1 VSREKEKSTSTSEA
15 GFVSIREIPG
25 VNPAMAEKLEAAG
38 YVTAWTLVVAKPEEV
53 SEKTGIPVV
62 TVQKIIEN
70 ARRMLGI
77 RFKTAREVKQER
89 LNIGKI
95 TTGSK
100 ALDELLGGGI
110 ETKTITEFYGEY
122 GSGKTQICHQLS
134 VNVQLPP
141 ERGGL
146 SGRAVYIDTEGTFRW
161 ERIEAMARALG
172 LNPDVAMD
180 NIYYIR
186 AYNSDH
192 QMSIVE
198 ELFSF
203 VPKNNVKLVVIDSVT
218 SHFRA
223 EYPGREHLAER
234 QQKLNAHLHQLLRLA
249 EAYNIAVVVTNQV
262 MARPDVFYGDPTVA
276 VGGHVLAHVP
286 GVRVHLKKARGNK
299 RIARVVDAPHL
310 PEGEAVFAI
319 TEEGIKDA
327 EE

>member
-1 VSREKEKSTSTSEA
+1 MSKEQKSPGEP
-15 GFVSIREIPG
+15 GFMTIRDVPG
-25 VNPAMAEKLEAAG
+25 VNPAIADKLEAAG
-38 YVTAWTLVVAKPEEV
+38 YVSAWTIAVARAEEIA
-53 SEKTGIPVV
+53 EKTGIPVV

-89 LNIGKI
+89 LNVRKI

-100 ALDELLGGGI
+100 GLDELLGGGI

-122 GSGKTQICHQLS
+122 GSGKTQLCHQLS
-134 VNVQLPP
+134 VNVQLPY
-141 ERGGL
+141 EKGGL
-146 SGRAVYIDTEGTFRW
+146 LGKAVYIDTEGTFRW
-161 ERIEAMARALG
+161 ERIEAMARSVG
-172 LNPDVAMD
+172 LDPDLAMD
-180 NIYYIR
+180 NIYYVR

-192 QMSIVE
+192 QISIVDD
-198 ELFSF
+198 LFSF

-234 QQKLNAHLHQLLRLA
+234 QQKLNAHLHQLLKLS

-286 GVRVHLKKARGNK
+286 GVRVYLKKARGNK

-319 TEEGIKDA
+319 TEEGIRDA

>member
-1 VSREKEKSTSTSEA
+1 MSREKEKSTSTSEA

-38 YVTAWTLVVAKPEEV
+38 YVSAWTLVVAKPEEV

-134 VNVQLPP
+134 ANVQLPP

-192 QMSIVE
+192 QMSIIE

-203 VPKNNVKLVVIDSVT
+203 VPKNNVKLVVIDSAT

-319 TEEGIKDA
+319 TEEGIRDT

>member
-1 VSREKEKSTSTSEA
+1 MPEKGSESTFMS
-15 GFVSIREIPG
+15 VRDIPG
-25 VNPAMAEKLEAAG
+25 INPAIAEKLEAAG
-38 YVTAWTLVVAKPEEV
+38 YVSAWSIVVVRPEELA
-53 SEKTGIPVV
+53 EKTGIPVPV
-62 TVQKIIEN
+62 ASKIIEN
-70 ARRMLGI
+70 ARKMLGI
-77 RFKTAREVKQER
+77 KFKTAKEVKAER
-89 LNIGKI
+89 LNVKKI

-100 ALDELLGGGI
+100 GLDELLGGGI

-122 GSGKTQICHQLS
+122 GSGKTQLCHQLS
-134 VNVQLPP
+134 VNVQLPY

-146 SGRAVYIDTEGTFRW
+146 LGKAVYIDTEGTFRW

-172 LNPDVAMD
+172 LDPDTVMD

-192 QMSIVE
+192 QISIVDD
-198 ELFSF
+198 LFSF

-234 QQKLNAHLHQLLRLA
+234 QQKLNAHLHQLMRLA

-262 MARPDVFYGDPTVA
+262 MARPDIFYGDPTTA

-286 GVRVHLKKARGNK
+286 GVRVYLKKAKGNK

-319 TEEGIKDA
+319 TEEGIRDV

>member
-1 VSREKEKSTSTSEA
+1 MSREKEKTITETGVS
-15 GFVSIREIPG
+15 SIREIPG
-25 VNPAMAEKLEAAG
+25 LNPGMAEKLEAAG
-38 YVTAWTLVVAKPEEV
+38 YVSPWTLVVAKPEEV
-53 SEKTGIPVV
+53 SEKTGIPLV

-70 ARRMLGI
+70 ARRLLGI
-77 RFKTAREVKQER
+77 RFKTAKEVKQER
-89 LNIGKI
+89 MNIGKL

-172 LNPDVAMD
+172 LDPDVVMD

-192 QMSIVE
+192 QMSIVD
-198 ELFSF
+198 ELFSLI
-203 VPKNNVKLVVIDSVT
+203 PKNNAKLVVIDSVT

-262 MARPDVFYGDPTVA
+262 MARPDVFYGDPTTA

-299 RIARVVDAPHL
+299 RVARVVDAPHL

-319 TEEGIKDA
+319 TEEGIRDA

>member
-1 VSREKEKSTSTSEA
+1 MSKEQKSHSEP
-15 GFVSIREIPG
+15 GFISIREVPG
-25 VNPAMAEKLEAAG
+25 VNPAIADKLEAAG
-38 YVTAWTLVVAKPEEV
+38 YGSAWTIAVARPEEV
-53 SEKTGIPVV
+53 AEKTGVPVV

-70 ARRMLGI
+70 ARKLLGI
-77 RFKTAREVKQER
+77 KFKTAREVKQER
-89 LNIGKI
+89 LNIRKI

-100 ALDELLGGGI
+100 NLDELLGGGI

-134 VNVQLPP
+134 VNVQLPY
-141 ERGGL
+141 EKGGL
-146 SGRAVYIDTEGTFRW
+146 LGKAVYIDTEGTFRW
-161 ERIEAMARALG
+161 ERVEAMARAVG
-172 LNPDVAMD
+172 LDPDAVMD
-180 NIYYIR
+180 SIYYIR

-192 QMSIVE
+192 QMSIID

-203 VPKNNVKLVVIDSVT
+203 VPRNNVKLVAIDSVT

-234 QQKLNAHLHQLLRLA
+234 QQKLNAHLHQLLRLS
-249 EAYNIAVVVTNQV
+249 EAFNIAVVVTNQV

-319 TEEGIKDA
+319 TEEGIRDI

>member
-1 VSREKEKSTSTSEA
+1 MTSQKSQDVKQLEP
-15 GFVSIREIPG
+15 GFISIREIPG
-25 VNPAMAEKLEAAG
+25 VNPAIAEKLEAAG
-38 YVTAWTLVVAKPEEV
+38 YVSAWSLVVARAEELA
-53 SEKTGIPVV
+53 ERTGIPAM
-62 TVQKIIEN
+62 TAQKIIEN
-70 ARRMLGI
+70 ARKMLGI

-89 LNIGKI
+89 LTVRKI

-100 ALDELLGGGI
+100 SLDELLGGGI
-110 ETKTITEFYGEY
+110 ETKTITEFFGEY
-122 GSGKTQICHQLS
+122 GSGKTQICMQLS
-134 VNVQLPP
+134 VNVQLPY

-146 SGRAVYIDTEGTFRW
+146 AGKAIYIDTEGTFRW

-172 LNPDVAMD
+172 LDPDVTMD

-203 VPKNNVKLVVIDSVT
+203 VPRNNVKLVVIDSVT

-234 QQKLNAHLHQLLRLA
+234 QQKLNAHLHQLMRLA
-249 EAYNIAVVVTNQV
+249 EAYNVAVVVTNQV
-262 MARPDVFYGDPTVA
+262 MARPDVFYGEPVMA

-286 GVRVHLKKARGNK
+286 GVRVQLRKIRGNK
-299 RIARVVDAPHL
+299 RLARVVDAPHL
-310 PEGEAVFAI
+310 PEGEAEFAI
-319 TEEGIKDA
+319 TDEGIRDV
-327 EE
+327 E